1 LTDTLEQILANT
13 IDRLPD
19 LRRLEADLRSAA
31 DAAPEAAAWDGAF
44 GGEAVAVIAEVK
56 RRSPSAGVIA
66 PDLDPARLAASYQ
79 AGGAKGISVLTNE
92 RFFGGTMQ
100 DLEAV
105 QRMVAIPVL
114 RKDFILDPVQLYE
127 AKAAGASAVLLIVRA
142 LNLVQLEELSALAAE
157 LGLGALVEVHDEKE
171 LEVAM
176 RLSPACVGVNS
187 RDLETFQINVSAMQD
202 VLRSIPKEVVAV
214 AESGMEQREDV
225 ELVASWG
232 ADAVLVGTAL
242 AGSAEPSEAVR
253 TMTGVK
259 RHDRG

>member
-1 LTDTLEQILANT
+1 LTAKLEQILANT

-19 LRRLEADLRSAA
+19 LRRSEADLRAAA
-31 DAAPEAAAWDGAF
+31 DAAPMAAAWDGAF

-56 RRSPSAGVIA
+56 RRSPSAGAIA
-66 PDLDPARLAASYQ
+66 PNLDPARLAASYQ

-127 AKAAGASAVLLIVRA
+127 AKAAGASAVLLIVRV
-142 LNLVQLEELSALAAE
+142 LDLLQLKELSALAAE

-171 LEVAM
+171 LDVAM
-176 RLSPACVGVNS
+176 RLSPACIGVNS
-187 RDLETFQINVSAMQD
+187 RDLETFRVDVSATQG

-242 AGSAEPSEAVR
+242 AGSAKPAEAVR
-253 TMTGVK
+253 TLTGV
-259 RHDRG
+259 RRYERG